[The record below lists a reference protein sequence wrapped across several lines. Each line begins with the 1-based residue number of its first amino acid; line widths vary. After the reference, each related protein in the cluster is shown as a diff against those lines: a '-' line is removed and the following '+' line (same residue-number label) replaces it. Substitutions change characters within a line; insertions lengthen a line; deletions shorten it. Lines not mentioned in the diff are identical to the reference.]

1 MIRRGGVYI
10 IDFGKRYQ
18 SNIGKRRP
26 AVVISSDH
34 YLEIVRHLKYPSILV
49 IPLTTDCVDNPANLL
64 RVQIS
69 QKGLLSKKS
78 EVIINWSCSVDL
90 ENIDLETGPLALL
103 AQKELQ
109 ELEEKYMLYC
119 GISCSL

>member
-1 MIRRGGVYI
+1 MIKRGEIYV

-26 AVVISSDH
+26 AVVLSADG
-34 YLEIVRHLKYPSILV
+34 YLEILDSLEYPSVLV

-69 QKGLLSKKS
+69 QKDSLLEKS
-78 EVIINWSCSVDL
+78 EAIVNWSCSVDL
-90 ENIDLETGPLALL
+90 NYIDTDIGPLASLTL
-103 AQKELQ
+103 AELQ

-119 GISCSL
+119 GISC

>member
-1 MIRRGGVYI
+1 MIKRGEIYI

-26 AVVISSDH
+26 AVILSSDG
-34 YLEIVRHLKYPSILV
+34 YLEILDSLKYPSVLV
-49 IPLTTDCVDNPANLL
+49 IPLTTDCVDNAANLL

-69 QKGLLSKKS
+69 QKDSLLEKS

-90 ENIDLETGPLALL
+90 SNIDLDTGALASLGSS
-103 AQKELQ
+103 ELQ

-119 GISCSL
+119 GISC